1 MMRDPPDLGKRL
13 FAVCYPRI
21 VGLAENA
28 GQRETRRELISQAVG
43 RTLEIGAGHGLNLP
57 HYGER
62 VSELVITEPSPHML
76 RRLRSALEAD
86 PPAAGSWSVVATGA
100 ETLPFDGASFDT
112 VVCTFVLCTVPD
124 PRRALAEVAR
134 VLRPGG
140 RLLFLEHVRA
150 HDGTALGRF
159 QDLVE
164 LPHRRL
170 GAGCRPNRRTWQLI
184 ESSSL
189 CVERLEHGRQPRAF
203 ATVRPT
209 IIGSA
214 RRLPDTPARE

>member
-1 MMRDPPDLGKRL
+1 MRDPPALGKRL
-13 FAVCYPRI
+13 FAAFYPRI
-21 VGLAENA
+21 VGLAENG
-28 GQRETRRELISQAVG
+28 GQRETRRELISQAAG

-62 VSELVITEPSPHML
+62 VSELVISEPSPHML
-76 RRLRSALEAD
+76 RRLRRALD
-86 PPAAGSWSVVATGA
+86 GAAPNVGSWSVVATGA
-100 ETLPFDGASFDT
+100 EALPFDGASFDT

-150 HDGTALGRF
+150 RDGTALGRF
-159 QDLVE
+159 QDLVAP
-164 LPHRRL
+164 PHRRL
-170 GAGCRPNRRTWQLI
+170 GAGCHPNRRTGQLI
-184 ESSSL
+184 EDSSL
-189 CVERLEHGRQPRAF
+189 SVERLEHGRQPRAL

-214 RRLPDTPARE
+214 RREPETPRRE